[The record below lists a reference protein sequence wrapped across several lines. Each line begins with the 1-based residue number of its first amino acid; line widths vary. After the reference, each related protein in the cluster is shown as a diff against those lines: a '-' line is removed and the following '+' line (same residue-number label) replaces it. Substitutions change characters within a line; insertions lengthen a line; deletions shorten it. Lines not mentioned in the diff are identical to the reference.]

1 MTDEQSDNLGISLAD
16 VVPFRG
22 LRFNPVAA
30 PDLSL
35 VISPPYDII
44 SSAEQLRY
52 HEKNDLNAIH
62 LDFGIELEGDDKN
75 KNRYTRAAAT
85 LKHWQN
91 NEVLIPDPTPTL
103 YFCREEFL
111 LGDGSTATREGF
123 IALIRLADF
132 SEGIV
137 LPHEETS
144 SGPKQDR
151 LQLMQTTEANLSAI
165 YCLYDDPGHQIIA
178 ALTEAAPGEPA
189 ARVTDE
195 AGTVHS
201 LWVVDDPETTAA
213 VSRLFADKTLLI
225 ADGHHRYET
234 ALAYRDAHRDEA
246 ESSDDMPYDYLM
258 IYLSDLGNTGQSIL
272 PIHRFV
278 SGLTGETI
286 RNLLPSLEKS
296 FKIEELSGSANECQ
310 QKMISAMKSSPDDH
324 NILGMYLA
332 ASGTYYLLTG
342 SQPRPMISPESSS
355 KSAAY
360 RSLDIAVLDQ
370 AILKNTLGINPDGS
384 NEGAGVRFVERTEEA
399 FSQISTPGLDV
410 AFFVNPT
417 SMEEIKAVAEAGEKM
432 PQKSTYF
439 YPKPVTGLVFRS
451 FSF

>member
-1 MTDEQSDNLGISLAD
+1 MAD

-22 LRFNPVAA
+22 LRYSPVAA

-44 SSAEQLRY
+44 SKADQLRY
-52 HEKNDLNAIH
+52 HEKHGLNAIH
-62 LDFGIELEGDDKN
+62 LDFGMEREGDDEKD
-75 KNRYTRAAAT
+75 NRYTRAAT
-85 LKHWQN
+85 TYSKWQDDRT
-91 NEVLIPDPTPTL
+91 LIPDSEPAFYL
-103 YFCREEFL
+103 CREEFL

-137 LPHEETS
+137 LPHEETA

-151 LQLMQTTEANLSAI
+151 LQLMQATEANLSAI
-165 YCLYDDPGHQIIA
+165 FCLYTDPGQQIIG
-178 ALTEAAPGEPA
+178 ALSEAATDEPT

-201 LWVVDDPETTAA
+201 LWVVDDPEATAA
-213 VSRLFADKTLLI
+213 VSHLLADKTLLI

-234 ALAYRDAHRDEA
+234 ALAYRDECRAVDGPG
-246 ESSDDMPYDYLM
+246 DDMPYDYLM
-258 IYLSDLGNTGQSIL
+258 VYLSDLENSSQSIL

-278 SGLTGETI
+278 SGLSANTE
-286 RNLLPSLEKS
+286 RNLLSSLEKS
-296 FKIEELSGSANECQ
+296 FDVEELAGSADECW
-310 QKMISAMKSSPDDH
+310 QKMLNAMSSARDDH
-324 NILGMYLA
+324 NIFGMYLA
-332 ASGTYYLLTG
+332 SAGTFHLLTG
-342 SQPRPMISPESSS
+342 LQPRPMISAEDSG
-355 KSAAY
+355 KSPAY

-370 AILKNTLGINPDGS
+370 TILTGILGISPGAA
-384 NEGAGVRFVERTEEA
+384 NEAASVWFVERTEKA
-399 FSQISTPGLDV
+399 FSELSTPGLDV

-417 SMEEIKAVAEAGEKM
+417 SMEEIRTVAETGEKM

-451 FSF
+451 LGV

>member
-1 MTDEQSDNLGISLAD
+1 MAD

-22 LRFNPVAA
+22 LRYSPVTA

-44 SSAEQLRY
+44 NKSEQLRY
-52 HEKNDLNAIH
+52 HEKHALNAIH
-62 LDFGIELEGDDKN
+62 LDFGMEYEADNEND
-75 KNRYTRAAAT
+75 NRYTRAANT
-85 LKHWQN
+85 FSQWQDDKA
-91 NEVLIPDPTPTL
+91 LLPDSKPAFYL
-103 YFCREEFL
+103 CREEFL
-111 LGDGSTATREGF
+111 LDDGSTATREGF

-137 LPHEETS
+137 LPHEETA

-151 LQLMQTTEANLSAI
+151 LKLMQATEANMSAI
-165 YCLYDDPGHQIIA
+165 FCLYTDPGQHVIG
-178 ALTEAAPGEPA
+178 ALSDATTDEPA

-201 LWVVDDPETTAA
+201 LWVVDDPEATAS
-213 VSRLFADKTLLI
+213 VNRMLSDKTLLI

-234 ALAYRDAHRDEA
+234 ALAYRDERRGEDGPCE
-246 ESSDDMPYDYLM
+246 DMPYDFM
-258 IYLSDLGNTGQSIL
+258 MVYLSDLDNSSESIL

-278 SGLTGETI
+278 SGLSEETI
-286 RNLLPSLEKS
+286 RGLLPSLEQS
-296 FKIEELSGSANECQ
+296 FIVEDLTGTSDECR
-310 QKMISAMKSSPDDH
+310 QKMISAMNDARDDH
-324 NILGMYLA
+324 NIFGMYLA
-332 ASGTYYLLTG
+332 NAGTFHLLTG
-342 SQPRPMISPESSS
+342 RQPRPMISAEASGKSS
-355 KSAAY
+355 AY

-370 AILKNTLGINPDGS
+370 TILNGILGISPGS
-384 NEGAGVRFVERTEEA
+384 ANESASVRFVERTEKALSELD
-399 FSQISTPGLDV
+399 SPELDV

-451 FSF
+451 LGV

>member
-1 MTDEQSDNLGISLAD
+1 MAD

-22 LRFNPVAA
+22 LRYNPVAA

-44 SSAEQLRY
+44 SSADQLRY
-52 HEKNDLNAIH
+52 HEKHGLNAIH
-62 LDFGIELEGDDKN
+62 LDYGIERQDDDEN
-75 KNRYTRAAAT
+75 SNRYTRAAAIFNQ
-85 LKHWQN
+85 WQSHGR
-91 NEVLIPDPTPTL
+91 LLPDPEAAFYL
-103 YFCREEFL
+103 CREEFQL
-111 LGDGSTATREGF
+111 DDGSTATREGF

-137 LPHEETS
+137 LPHEETA

-151 LQLMQTTEANLSAI
+151 LRLMQATEANLSAI
-165 YCLYDDPGHQIIA
+165 FCLYTDPGHRVIG
-178 ALTEAAPGEPA
+178 ALTDAAPDDPA

-201 LWVVDDPETTAA
+201 LWVVDDYEATAA
-213 VSRLFADKTLLI
+213 VTRLLADKTLLI

-234 ALAYRDAHRDEA
+234 ALAYRDERRSEDGPGADR
-246 ESSDDMPYDYLM
+246 PYDYLM
-258 IYLSDLGNTGQSIL
+258 VYMSDLKNTGRSIL

-278 SGLTGETI
+278 SGLAEETAS
-286 RNLLPSLEKS
+286 NLLPSLEKS
-296 FKIEELSGSANECQ
+296 FKIEELTGSADECQ
-310 QKMISAMKSSPDDH
+310 RKMISAMNDARDDH
-324 NILGMYLA
+324 NIFGLYLA
-332 ASGTYYLLTG
+332 ATGTYHVLAG
-342 SQPRPMISPESSS
+342 RESRPMINAESSS
-355 KSAAY
+355 RSAAY

-370 AILKNTLGINPDGS
+370 TILSGILGISRDGP
-384 NEGAGVRFVERTEEA
+384 NEGASVRFVERTEKA
-399 FSQISTPGLDV
+399 FSELNTPELDA

-417 SMEEIKAVAEAGEKM
+417 SMEEIQLVAEAGEKM

-451 FSF
+451 FSV